1 MENLDFWRYKKVQ
14 VTNKSKILELTTG
27 NSIIFMDEFNNK
39 TVNYINFMKLAKKS
53 RKFII
58 FYIEKFDK
66 LC

>member
-1 MENLDFWRYKKVQ
+1 MI
-14 VTNKSKILELTTG
+14 NKSKILELMTD
-27 NSIIFMDEFNNK
+27 NSIIFMEEFNNK
-39 TVNYINFMKLAKKS
+39 TVNYVNFMKFAKKS

>member
-1 MENLDFWRYKKVQ
+1 MI
-14 VTNKSKILELTTG
+14 NKSKILELMTD
-27 NSIIFMDEFNNK
+27 NSIIFMEELNNK
-39 TVNYINFMKLAKKS
+39 TVNYVNFMNFAKKS